1 MKKLC
6 LILFLLIGFTTSAQ
20 VVNFRTTAY
29 AQKTKTYGTWS
40 SWSDWQSSNMLITVD
55 LNNDIVTVYSPK
67 TQIYAVYESVS
78 NYYDSDGDYNM
89 VFRFIDQDYDY
100 GIMRLLQRTSGHSEI
115 YIEFS
120 NMMWVYRVR
129 RL

>member
-1 MKKLC
+1 MKKLF
-6 LILFLLIGFTTSAQ
+6 LILCLFIGFTASAQ
-20 VVNFRTTAY
+20 IINFRTTAY
-29 AQKTKTYGTWS
+29 AQKINNYGTWTD
-40 SWSDWQSSNMLITVD
+40 WSNYQPSDMLVTID
-55 LNNDIVTVYSPK
+55 LYNDVVTINSPK
-67 TQIYAVYESVS
+67 TQVYAIYESLG

-100 GIMRLLQRTSGHSEI
+100 GIMRLLQRVSGYSEI

-120 NMMWVYRVR
+120 NIMWVYRVR

>member
-6 LILFLLIGFTTSAQ
+6 LILFLLIGFTASAQ

-120 NMMWVYRVR
+120 NIIWVYRVR